1 MNENLISGYTKT
13 IRILIVKI
21 RKLIS
26 LSGPQHLT
34 KKSVS
39 QKKTS
44 IVCLVGRRGKVPLL
58 PTRQTLPEIYFSSV
72 SLDLK
77 TKYVQNDLA
86 QYVNKSAKYPPYRNE
101 LVCLLVPP
109 LP

>member
-13 IRILIVKI
+13 IRIVVVKI

-44 IVCLVGRRGKVPLL
+44 IVCLVGRRGTLHPGNILFIGV
-58 PTRQTLPEIYFSSV
+58 TRFEDKNMY
-72 SLDLK
+72 K
-77 TKYVQNDLA
+77 TI
-86 QYVNKSAKYPPYRNE
+86 
-101 LVCLLVPP
+101 
-109 LP
+109 